1 MENNSKYVGEYKDGQ
16 MHSQRT
22 ITWPEGQKYVGEY
35 KDDKH
40 HGQGTLTFA
49 RMSC

>member
-1 MENNSKYVGEYKDGQ
+1 